1 MKSFVDK
8 LNLKSSELRFLG
20 LVALVVFAMLNVWLV
35 WPHFYEWATAK
46 DEIAKSRKKLKDW
59 QVRIERRPQQE
70 EVLRRLEKQGPTAL
84 MEGQA
89 GNLLASIEAHMR
101 MNNII
106 DRGKRV
112 FVNQNAPT
120 NQFFEEFA
128 YTVNIAATNEALI
141 NFLLDLA
148 SPNSMIRV
156 REMKLD
162 RDAATGGTLLAG
174 SLRIVASYAKK
185 PPAPAPAAAPPT
197 PGARST
203 ITKAATNSI
212 GISRSNAPGRRS

>member
-89 GNLLASIEAHMR
+89 PNLVSW
-101 MNNII
+101 
-106 DRGKRV
+106 G
-112 FVNQNAPT
+112 
-120 NQFFEEFA
+120 A
-128 YTVNIAATNEALI
+128 YAADAL
-141 NFLLDLA
+141 
-148 SPNSMIRV
+148 
-156 REMKLD
+156 
-162 RDAATGGTLLAG
+162 
-174 SLRIVASYAKK
+174 
-185 PPAPAPAAAPPT
+185 AAAQALVDLIDAKRT
-197 PGARST
+197 EEA
-203 ITKAATNSI
+203 
-212 GISRSNAPGRRS
+212 